1 MLFALRLPTIFVD
14 FKMGRRLESA
24 AIVTV
29 NLTSD
34 LAPKA
39 VCLPE

>member
-1 MLFALRLPTIFVD
+1 MCFAFRLSINFVD

-34 LAPKA
+34 LAWKA
-39 VCLPE
+39 VCLPD

>member
-1 MLFALRLPTIFVD
+1 MRFALSRSIIFVD
-14 FKMGRRLESA
+14 LEMARRLESA

-39 VCLPE
+39 VCLP